1 MDYLQTLGQTL
12 REIRVDAGLRRE
24 DCSGALSRE
33 YLANV
38 ELGRQSISIAKL
50 VSLCECLGIP
60 PSLVLTTVEARLAML
75 KLEQYQEIQE
85 RQVREYVGAGRLRSE
100 ASNGGVQG
108 VRGKRA
114 ENNRKAVQSLQSEG
128 RTKTEIARKLG
139 IGTTTVDRH
148 WRKADS
154 SEST

>member
-1 MDYLQTLGQTL
+1 MNIISFT
-12 REIRVDAGLRRE
+12 GLADGLMRR
-24 DCSGALSRE
+24 DLCSGDHHSAHHLALD
-33 YLANV
+33 
-38 ELGRQSISIAKL
+38 
-50 VSLCECLGIP
+50 
-60 PSLVLTTVEARLAML
+60 VLR
-75 KLEQYQEIQE
+75 
-85 RQVREYVGAGRLRSE
+85 AGRLRSE
-100 ASNGGVQG
+100 ASNGGAQE

-128 RTKTEIARKLG
+128 RTKTEIARELG